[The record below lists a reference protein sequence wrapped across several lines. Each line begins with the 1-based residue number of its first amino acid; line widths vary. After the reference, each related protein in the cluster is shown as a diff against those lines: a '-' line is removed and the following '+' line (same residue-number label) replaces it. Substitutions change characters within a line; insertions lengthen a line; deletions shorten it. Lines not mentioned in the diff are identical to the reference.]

1 MHYTLLIHANEP
13 KPGEVP
19 DEAFAEMEQA
29 FGDYLTALNEA
40 GVLLGAEMLLPQQA
54 STTVTRRSGSTEVQD
69 GPFAETKEALAGVF
83 ILDVADLDA
92 ALAWAEKCPAA
103 GYGTV
108 EVRPVAI
115 SGHGGVWSSPDCPAK
130 PTA

>member
-1 MHYTLLIHANEP
+1 MHYTLLIHAPEP
-13 KPGEVP
+13 QPGEVP

-29 FGDYLTALNEA
+29 FGTYLTALHEA
-40 GVLLGAEMLLPQQA
+40 GVLLGAEMLLPQHD
-54 STTVTRRSGSTEVQD
+54 STTVSRRTGATQVQD

-83 ILDVADLDA
+83 ILDVTDLDA

-103 GYGTV
+103 SYGTV

-115 SGHGGVWSSPDCPAK
+115 SGHGGVWSTPDCPAR
-130 PTA
+130 PA